1 MIKQL
6 RMDPLF
12 CGTSILTCQLFRGLL
27 VILLFFLFSDCH
39 VICDMNFPMTCYRE
53 VNRCADVLAR
63 KGAEQDID
71 FLSFLS
77 PPEDILNVFMDD
89 FSGMH
94 FNRQCSDP
102 VVMV

>member
-1 MIKQL
+1 MTKQV

-71 FLSFLS
+71 FLSFL
-77 PPEDILNVFMDD
+77 LVFS
-89 FSGMH
+89 F
-94 FNRQCSDP
+94 
-102 VVMV
+102 VMACQNSKPRRIKLFTKHLCRHYY